1 MSSLLSPLQ
10 NGTLLTIGIV
20 AAVAAVGAANKAG
33 LYGSRSKVEV
43 PRDAVFYATTKGG
56 KYQIVITPAGVYYG
70 GFTGVQAYDLR
81 EYTRGNVSGMG
92 TDAMGGLR
100 DRFPRMLH
108 DSARIDGVHFLV
120 KKDTLGLMGEARGSR
135 ATGSTRLRPLEHRSV
150 KATAAES
157 AGMVNPPVVIEVF
170 VPNPNAKG
178 RGKFTKAFRL
188 VTAAGTSDDLDVFRY
203 GDYLLV
209 VIKNS
214 RLPYVGA
221 TLFTRDAPE
230 PWRVDQDVFF
240 QGSEEAEEALGKR
253 WESWSELTL
262 ASHLLDVMN

>member
-1 MSSLLSPLQ
+1 MPPLQ
-10 NGTLLTIGIV
+10 NGTLLTLGIV
-20 AAVAAVGAANKAG
+20 GVVAAVGAANKAG

-43 PRDAVFYATTKGG
+43 PPDAVFYATTKGG
-56 KYQIVITPAGVYYG
+56 KYQIVITPAGVYD
-70 GFTGVQAYDLR
+70 GVQAYDLR

-92 TDAMGGLR
+92 TNNMEGLR

-108 DSARIDGVHFLV
+108 DSTRIDGVHFLV

-135 ATGSTRLRPLEHRSV
+135 ATSSTRLRPLEHRSV

-178 RGKFTKAFRL
+178 RGKSTKAFRL
-188 VTAAGTSDDLDVFRY
+188 VTAAGTSDDIDVFRY
-203 GDYLLV
+203 GVNLLV

-214 RLPYVGA
+214 HFPYVGA

-253 WESWSELTL
+253 WESWSAKTL
-262 ASHLLDVMN
+262 ASHLLDVMS